1 MPSVVGNNA
10 GPGAARRWLPQESID
25 SDIWIENIPYN
36 ETRAYVQRI
45 LWHTVVFGWLRTGK
59 AQSTDH
65 WAARIAPIDT
75 ATVMGS
81 R

>member
-1 MPSVVGNNA
+1 
-10 GPGAARRWLPQESID
+10 LPQESID

-45 LWHTVVFGWLRTGK
+45 LWHTVVFGWLRTGTPQR
-59 AQSTDH
+59 ADH
-65 WAARIAPIDT
+65 WIARISPVDST
-75 ATVMGS
+75 TVVGS